1 MVNEHKLNM
10 LDFTAGV
17 QLVQRRITATDQDAD
32 DIPQPGQLNQHV
44 GDSSESRVQLQTEVP
59 LATSATHGITK
70 QNGRVADIGTQL
82 DHRMRLDFCDQVGDH
97 LALFDTDVHEEV
109 LLFELVDQIN
119 DLLGVA
125 LDFIQVGLAVDEV
138 EELQLPSI
146 IVLSFVS

>member
-1 MVNEHKLNM
+1 MQGRV
-10 LDFTAGV
+10 
-17 QLVQRRITATDQDAD
+17 TATDQDAD
-32 DIPQPGQLNQHV
+32 DIPQPGELNQQV

-59 LATSATHGITK
+59 LATCATHGIAK
-70 QNGRVADIGTQL
+70 QDGRVADVAAQL
-82 DHRMRLDFCDQVGDH
+82 DHRMGLDFCDQVGDH
-97 LALFDTDVHEEV
+97 LALFGADVHEEV